1 MKLVTNSTLSSLN
14 QKKSFD
20 WIIEGNLDLK
30 SEIGLILPTYC
41 EAKNIE
47 EIIRKIEKL
56 NLNLSILVVDDSSP
70 NGTASVVRA
79 MQKEYGNVI
88 LLIRS
93 KKTGLGTAI
102 TDGFKFFLSLKNPPK
117 FIITMDADHSHNPA
131 DIPKLLV
138 PVKYRNYDLCVGS
151 RYCKEGAVKN
161 WSVLRE
167 IISRAAN
174 FIAKNV
180 IGVKI
185 SDCTSGMRCY
195 SARLIQNIINELHS
209 QTYEIQIETI
219 RQAHKQGFGIVE
231 VPITF
236 VNRKKGKS
244 KLSVREMRDFVL
256 YICKCIFSKRY

>member
-180 IGVKI
+180 IGVQI